1 MDENQLQKYRSAL
14 TKIFNMVVKPKY
26 EFVDEISIKNISTK
40 KTEEYDNSYIQ
51 VSVEVKVKDEF
62 LDPEKVDPTEF
73 FFKRTINRDLLDG
86 FLSSLVKVGKYI
98 IVNKVFVVKFMDI
111 NWYSDGELYD
121 DYGNLE
127 SEANI

>member
-40 KTEEYDNSYIQ
+40 KTEEYDNGYIV
-51 VSVEVKVKDEF
+51 VSIDVKVKDEF
-62 LDPEKVDPTEF
+62 LVPYEDDQPKYF
-73 FFKRTINRDLLDG
+73 FTRTINRDLLDG
-86 FLSSLVKVGKYI
+86 FLSSLVKAGKYI
-98 IVNKVFVVKFMDI
+98 IANKVFVIEFVDI
-111 NWYSDGELYD
+111 NWFSDGELYD

-127 SEANI
+127 SEAI